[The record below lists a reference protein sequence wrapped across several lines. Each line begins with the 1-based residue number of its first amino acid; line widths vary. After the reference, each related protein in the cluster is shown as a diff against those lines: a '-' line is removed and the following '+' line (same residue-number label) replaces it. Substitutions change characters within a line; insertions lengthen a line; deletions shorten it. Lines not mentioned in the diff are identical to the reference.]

1 MFRPLIVLLLG
12 GLLGACSLYKG
23 EWPRLFTGD
32 DTRSEAASVPAPSP
46 AASQPA
52 ARKAVLGAEAAAAI
66 ESKLV
71 ILTTRLSQS
80 DADLGRQ
87 SATLEGLR
95 KALEAATGA
104 ALGLADQ
111 GDTARAAQI
120 ALSRYNAA
128 ISGLDPIA
136 RAEAA
141 GVAGLASLMGAVK
154 GYSDPTA
161 TTLRER
167 IAEALVDGGDI
178 YSRIDATRFKA
189 GKTAR
194 EHAKKLAAGAAPS
207 GQN

>member
-1 MFRPLIVLLLG
+1 MFRPLIVLLLS

-32 DTRSEAASVPAPSP
+32 DNKADEVSAPAPAP
-46 AASQPA
+46 VTSQPA
-52 ARKAVLGAEAAAAI
+52 AALKPVLGAEAAAAI

-80 DADLGRQ
+80 EDDLGRQ
-87 SATLEGLR
+87 SATLEALG

-104 ALGLADQ
+104 ALGLADNT
-111 GDTARAAQI
+111 DTAHAAQI

-128 ISGLDPIA
+128 IAGLDPIA
-136 RAEAA
+136 EAESA

-154 GYSDPTA
+154 GYTDPTA

-194 EHAKKLAAGAAPS
+194 QYTKKLAAAAP
-207 GQN
+207 GRQD